1 MRGGLLLCLPQDKSL
16 HDLFTELGLHKR
28 SFCVEYGS
36 VQFEKGTLL
45 NEICRL
51 LFPGPKQ
58 EAVLR
63 CIGDQ
68 LKVENGY
75 MEIFT

>member
-1 MRGGLLLCLPQDKSL
+1 VRGGLWIYLPQGKSL

-45 NEICRL
+45 NEIRRL

-58 EAVLR
+58 EAVL
-63 CIGDQ
+63 CFIGNQ
-68 LKVENGY
+68 LEVENGY
-75 MEIFT
+75 MEIST